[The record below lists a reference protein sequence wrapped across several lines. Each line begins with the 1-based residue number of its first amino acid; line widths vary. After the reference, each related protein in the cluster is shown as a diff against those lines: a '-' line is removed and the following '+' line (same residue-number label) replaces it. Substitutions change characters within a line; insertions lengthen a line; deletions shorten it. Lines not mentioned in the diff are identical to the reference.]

1 MSDLSKRL
9 LRGVRGLEDKLDS
22 LTNEEQRKRDTE
34 ESGGDVRCPHG
45 FDFVKS
51 WESCYMLS
59 NFNATWYEAR
69 DYCAALESELVG
81 LKNEKEHN
89 LLAFII
95 KNSPVYQQVDGWWMS
110 GTFHDTTRQWMWKS
124 ETLMQPFTFIKW
136 APNEPN
142 EESLQCVFMAR
153 NSNHLWQDAMCT
165 EAKNFICEIPRYK
178 P

>member
-1 MSDLSKRL
+1 MSE
-9 LRGVRGLEDKLDS
+9 GQ
-22 LTNEEQRKRDTE
+22 TKRDTK
-34 ESGGDVRCPHG
+34 SKDGDSRCPHG

-95 KNSPVYQQVDGWWMS
+95 KNSPVYQKVDGWWMS

-165 EAKNFICEIPRYK
+165 EARNFICEIPRRK
-178 P
+178 TM